1 MTSTFETVTEIL
13 SSLTDLGPEEIK
25 LESHIGND
33 LDIDSLDF
41 LDAIF
46 EIDKTFDI
54 QIPYEKW
61 MEEVNQGGAPT
72 EKYFVLKNLC
82 EQIDQFV
89 EAKAA

>member
-1 MTSTFETVTEIL
+1 MTIPFQAVANIL
-13 SSLTDLGPEEIK
+13 TSLTDLSLEEIK
-25 LESHIGND
+25 PESHIGND
-33 LDIDSLDF
+33 LAIDSLDF

-61 MEEVNQGGAPT
+61 MEEVNQGGVPT

-82 EQIDQFV
+82 EQIDQHV
-89 EAKAA
+89 AAKAA